1 MKSAEDMKKI
11 LLSKK
16 CKMAALSSYFDSHT
30 NGCKSCSSCVP
41 KMTLQKQFTRAI
53 DRDLFLA
60 LKDIRQK
67 ETQYQL
73 PTVSKNYIALIQP
86 KKESVLSSIP
96 GIGRGF
102 IENVPEIAKII
113 STKDDKILT

>member
-1 MKSAEDMKKI
+1 
-11 LLSKK
+11 
-16 CKMAALSSYFDSHT
+16 
-30 NGCKSCSSCVP
+30 
-41 KMTLQKQFTRAI
+41 MTLQKQFTRAI